1 MIYWTH
7 LRTHKQTNN
16 RTKERKN
23 ERKKKERRTGQLGHF
38 KDENTYGSNTLTTER
53 NAFSCLGTVFNDHS
67 LRKTAAKSQLT
78 FLQISEIPVF
88 YHLGNPLFIPV
99 LNEIFPKQLLNYLKL
114 VCRCISM
121 NFLC

>member
-7 LRTHKQTNN
+7 LRTHKQTNKQPN
-16 RTKERKN
+16 ERAKK
-23 ERKKKERRTGQLGHF
+23 RKKKERTKDWTLSHF
-38 KDENTYGSNTLTTER
+38 KDENTYGSNSVTTER
-53 NAFSCLGTVFNDHS
+53 NAFACLGTVFNDYS
-67 LRKTAAKSQLT
+67 LRKTAAKSIN
-78 FLQISEIPVF
+78 FFANSWIPVF